1 MEEQK
6 RFNLI
11 NNLFVFSSEITY
23 QNNINT
29 AIVGIGNLDSSTLLL
44 LQWLNEQSIATE
56 FTVNGSSNDDFSQ
69 LQAGKSITVHIDTSF
84 LRTKAQYHFYNTVD
98 DFLRLNRTKL
108 NVKAFYIQELKLNHK
123 MIDNESFFKYYDA
136 ICILQKIVGNIAT
149 GAPEEVS
156 ASSDVRYTIFDK
168 RKLTVLSK
176 YGYSDFK
183 EIENQENFF
192 ELVSELHDETMK
204 ESDKRT
210 NILFLINAFENVFV
224 DQKEEITFSQILSK
238 LQAIYEEYQIHHRA
252 YINSLE
258 PGKLKETFEKDIQDY
273 LGKLNN
279 LLSDVNS
286 KMIFLPIAFI
296 VSLGQL
302 SDQDQAKNLVIMMG
316 MFIFCLLVHKFSRT
330 QQELLAAIKH
340 DIDDRKVSFEKN
352 VSKFFKELE
361 PKTIRLSKLVQA
373 IDNRFKWTI
382 GLTWVIFAVVV
393 FALLYY
399 GGYEAIHHTIFS
411 WRLS

>member
-1 MEEQK
+1 MEELK

-23 QNNINT
+23 QDVSNT
-29 AIVGIGNLDSSTLLL
+29 AIVGIGNLDSSTLSL

-56 FTVNGSSNDDFSQ
+56 FTVNGIIHDDFSQ

-84 LRTKAQYHFYNTVD
+84 LRTNAQFHFYNTVD
-98 DFLRLNRTKL
+98 DFLRLNRTKF

-123 MIDNESFFKYYDA
+123 MIDNESFFKYYDV

-156 ASSDVRYTIFDK
+156 FSSDVKYTIFDK
-168 RKLTVLSK
+168 RKLTVSSK
-176 YGYSDFK
+176 YSYSDFK
-183 EIENQENFF
+183 GIENQENFF

-210 NILFLINAFENVFV
+210 NILFFINALENVFV

-258 PGKLKETFEKDIQDY
+258 PGKLREAFEKDIQDY

-302 SDQDQAKNLVIMMG
+302 SNQDQAKNLVIMMG

-340 DIDDRKVSFEKN
+340 DIDDRKLFFEKN

-382 GLTWVIFAVVV
+382 GLTWVIFGVVV
-393 FALLYY
+393 LAVLYY
-399 GGYEAIHHTIFS
+399 GGYEAIHHYIAS
-411 WRLS
+411 

>member
-6 RFNLI
+6 CFNLI
-11 NNLFVFSSEITY
+11 NNLFIFSSEIIY
-23 QNNINT
+23 QNNSNT
-29 AIVGIGNLDSSTLLL
+29 AIVGIAKLDSNIISL

-56 FTVNGSSNDDFSQ
+56 FEVNGSIHDDFSQ
-69 LQAGKSITVHIDTSF
+69 LQTDGSIAVHIDTSF
-84 LRTKAQYHFYNTVD
+84 LRTNAHYHFYNTVD

-108 NVKAFYIQELKLNHK
+108 NVKAFYIQELKFNYK
-123 MIDNESFFKYYDA
+123 MIEKESFFKYYDA
-136 ICILQKIVGNIAT
+136 VCILQKIVGNIAT
-149 GAPEEVS
+149 GVPEDVS
-156 ASSDVRYTIFDK
+156 ASSDVKYTIFDK
-168 RKLTVLSK
+168 RKFIVSSK
-176 YGYSDFK
+176 YIYTDVK
-183 EIENQENFF
+183 MIEKQENFF
-192 ELVSELHDETMK
+192 SLISELDDETMR

-210 NILFLINAFENVFV
+210 NVLFLINAFENVFV
-224 DQKEEITFSQILSK
+224 DQKEEITFSQILTN

-273 LGKLNN
+273 LGKLNS

-302 SDQDQAKNLVIMMG
+302 SDKEQVKNLVIMMG

-330 QQELLAAIKH
+330 QQELLAAIKD
-340 DIDDRKVSFEKN
+340 DIDDKKLSFEKN

-361 PKTIRLSKLVQA
+361 PKITRLSKLVEA
-373 IDNRFKWTI
+373 IDKRFKWTI
-382 GLTWVIFAVVV
+382 GLTWVIFGVVV
-393 FALLYY
+393 LAVLYY
-399 GGYEAIHHTIFS
+399 GGVYKAIYHF
-411 WRLS
+411 LS